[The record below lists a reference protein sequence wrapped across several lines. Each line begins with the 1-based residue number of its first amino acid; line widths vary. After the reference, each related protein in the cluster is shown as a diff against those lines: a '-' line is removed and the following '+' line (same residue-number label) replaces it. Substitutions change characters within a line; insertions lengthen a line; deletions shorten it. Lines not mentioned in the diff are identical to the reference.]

1 MDFVAPFLCDRF
13 IILDINIELYLTC
26 LLHYDSCFDFFAQTN
41 YEL

>member
-13 IILDINIELYLTC
+13 IILDINIE
-26 LLHYDSCFDFFAQTN
+26 HYDSCFDFSAQTN